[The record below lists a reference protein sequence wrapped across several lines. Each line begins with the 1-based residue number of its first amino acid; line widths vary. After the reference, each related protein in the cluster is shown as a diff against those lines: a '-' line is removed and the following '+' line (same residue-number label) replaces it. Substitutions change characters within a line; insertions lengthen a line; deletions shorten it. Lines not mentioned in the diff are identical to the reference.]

1 MSTEFSFDYGAMKPV
16 SMDDM
21 EEIQRSLA
29 LSGYP
34 SCEYS
39 FPNLYI
45 WAEVY
50 GTVRSFFNGRLYVH
64 MPSVDELLFPCG
76 EKPVPVRELAAVS
89 RELRAHSFSGTIAHV
104 PPSYIATH
112 PELREYFEPVP
123 MGAENDEYIY
133 LTRSLAELPGGKL
146 SKKRNLISQFER
158 NYDSFEL
165 KRIEKEDFRTVIS
178 LTEHW
183 RLEHL
188 DDTRVENERRAI
200 NRALE
205 HYGQLGFDGLMLLAG
220 GELKAYAVFSRLT
233 FNSCTVQFEK
243 ADLDC
248 KGASQ
253 VITNQTAKHL
263 LNRYEF
269 INREQDLGIPGLRH
283 AKQSYMPVLMLRD
296 YYLRPRAD

>member
-1 MSTEFSFDYGAMKPV
+1 MSTELCFDYGAMKPV
-16 SMDDM
+16 AMEDM
-21 EEIQRSLA
+21 EEIQRLLA
-29 LSGYP
+29 LSNYP

-50 GTVRSFFNGRLYVH
+50 GTVWRTFRGHLYVH
-64 MPSVDELLFPCG
+64 MPSVDELLFPCAG
-76 EKPVPVRELAAVS
+76 DAVSVGELAAVS
-89 RELRAHSFSGTIAHV
+89 EGLRANRFSGTIAHV
-104 PPSYIATH
+104 PPAYIATH
-112 PELREYFEPVP
+112 PELHDFFKVVP
-123 MGAENDEYIY
+123 MGEENDEYIY
-133 LTRSLAELPGGKL
+133 LTKMLAELPGGKL

-158 NYDSFEL
+158 NYDNFEL

-188 DDTRVENERRAI
+188 DDTRVENERKAI

-205 HYGQLGFDGLMLLAG
+205 YYTRLGFDGLMLVAC
-220 GELKAYAVFSRLT
+220 GELKAYAVFSRIN
-233 FNSCTVQFEK
+233 FNSFTVQFEK

-263 LNRYEF
+263 LNQCEF

-283 AKQSYMPVLMLRD
+283 AKQSYMPILMLRD
-296 YYLRPRAD
+296 YYLIPWS